1 MFETM
6 AKKVPLGNGQFAIV
20 DDEDF
25 ELVSRYRWHILPYP
39 KVGGGGYA
47 VTKMRMHRLI
57 LNAPPEFFVDHINGD
72 PLDNRRSNLR
82 LCTNAQ
88 NQQNTG
94 SRGGSSRHKGVS
106 FNKKSGKWKAGF
118 MFEGRAYHCGLYEH
132 EDDAARAV
140 DKKRGEV
147 CGTFASKNLYDED

>member
-1 MFETM
+1 MFNLM
-6 AKKVPLGNGQFAIV
+6 AKKVPLGGDQFAIV

-25 ELVSRYRWHILPYP
+25 ELVSRHRWHVMASRDRTY
-39 KVGGGGYA
+39 VYA
-47 VTKMRMHRLI
+47 ASKLRMHRLI
-57 LNAPPEFFVDHINGD
+57 IDAPPGVFVDHINGD
-72 PLDNRRSNLR
+72 TLDNRRCNLR

-106 FNKKSGKWKAGF
+106 FNKKSGKWLGAF
-118 MFEGRAYHCGLYEH
+118 LFEGRRYYCGLWDN

>member
-1 MFETM
+1 
-6 AKKVPLGNGQFAIV
+6 
-20 DDEDF
+20 
-25 ELVSRYRWHILPYP
+25 
-39 KVGGGGYA
+39 
-47 VTKMRMHRLI
+47 MHRLI
-57 LNAPPEFFVDHINGD
+57 IDAPKDMFVDHINGD
-72 PLDNRRSNLR
+72 PLDNRQCNLR

-106 FNKKSGKWKAGF
+106 FIKKSGKWKASF
-118 MFEGRAYHCGLYEH
+118 LFEGRHYYCGLWDN